1 MDNDLRHKPSPP
13 RRVDLPSSSNINYYN
28 PVKHQN
34 LIDDPV
40 EIKPV
45 QYAGEIEGVSPHLDI
60 TNRTDVLRIIDKGKK
75 QGFIPAHVTG
85 ERVAILSL
93 SIFNIKISKYNATE
107 DLLLRIPMHEIAATC
122 YIKDDKEHILA
133 IKFGTPESCKLAV
146 LYCDSK
152 PIAEEICSLVGQCFN
167 LVYTEALFRLLDR
180 PLSSAEQHAQ
190 HPGSDGSGSGTIE
203 NVPVPPSPFT
213 RGPRSESGN
222 SKASDTG
229 TGKELLEDYMNKLKA
244 KLDADELR
252 KFLQLL
258 NDWKKDNNFIVFC
271 DKFLAL
277 LGSDR
282 KQLLSELV
290 PFIPD
295 HNYQYFEEFL
305 LKNDIQQLDASST
318 LSSSGNNLH
327 YPTRRSFS
335 GVSTA
340 SSVSNNAVGA
350 DALENFLDFAN
361 TQFDSVDVDIDP
373 KAYVPSEDY

>member
-1 MDNDLRHKPSPP
+1 MDNDLRQKHSSS
-13 RRVDLPSSSNINYYN
+13 RRVDPLSPSNINYY
-28 PVKHQN
+28 PIKHQN

-40 EIKPV
+40 EKPV
-45 QYAGEIEGVSPHLDI
+45 QYAGEIDGVSPHLDI

-75 QGFIPAHVTG
+75 EGFIPVNVSG
-85 ERVAILSL
+85 EHLAILSL

-133 IKFGTPESCKLAV
+133 IKFGTTESCKLAV

-152 PIAEEICSLVGQCFN
+152 PLAEEICSLVGQCFN

-180 PLSSAEQHAQ
+180 PINAAEQHP
-190 HPGSDGSGSGTIE
+190 HPGSAGSGSTLIQEGPD
-203 NVPVPPSPFT
+203 VLPPSPFT
-213 RGPRSESGN
+213 HGPPSDSGH

-258 NDWKKDNNFIVFC
+258 NDWKKDNHFNLFC

-277 LGSDR
+277 LGPDR

-290 PFIPD
+290 PFIPE

-305 LKNDIQQLDASST
+305 QRNDIQQLDASST

-327 YPTRRSFS
+327 YSTRMSFS

-340 SSVSNNAVGA
+340 SSVSNNAAGG
-350 DALENFLDFAN
+350 DALENLLDFAN

-373 KAYVPSEDY
+373 KAYVPNEDY